1 MATRSVLVLLVVLGL
16 TACLPCVP
24 VRYRVQA
31 GDLRGRAVLQN
42 DVPVIVDGREILVP
56 VERVYS
62 PAEATGERRW
72 SDRLIQELAETHPE
86 AEITLVSR
94 QERCVPG
101 SLTLAAGALATG
113 GLALAAPGS
122 GGTVSPMPIAESTP
136 PVRGSSRYRRS
147 ATLGWRISSR
157 ARLPKSYI
165 ATTWASLPR
174 CSAVAT
180 GLPSVTEAIRPRAA
194 ISAGAGST

>member
-31 GDLRGRAVLQN
+31 GDLRGRAVLQS

-101 SLTLAAGALATG
+101 YLTLAAGALAAVGAGFAVNAIAPPERVREPGLVLVPIAATVVG
-113 GLALAAPGS
+113 GLCNGVTALAYAWPHDARA
-122 GGTVSPMPIAESTP
+122 VALPPPPPP
-136 PVRGSSRYRRS
+136 PVEE
-147 ATLGWRISSR
+147 
-157 ARLPKSYI
+157 PEEE
-165 ATTWASLPR
+165 
-174 CSAVAT
+174 
-180 GLPSVTEAIRPRAA
+180 TETESEAP
-194 ISAGAGST
+194 